1 MCPVPR
7 VRFGV
12 AHEELAPLIGP
23 PFAAP
28 APALMSRPS
37 TFTLRP
43 AGTAALLTLAGAG
56 LASAGAHGGVNVP
69 AAVAW
74 LALPLG
80 AWWWRRGA
88 GDGTKT
94 VRVLAAA
101 MEQSRSAV
109 LIVDRQ
115 GRITYANRG
124 VCVQTGY
131 TREELLARRW
141 EDLEVVGAG
150 RESSPGPAGR
160 IREGQA
166 WEGEWFNRRKDGS
179 VYPVHGGITPVRPD
193 GDDGELCV
201 AVFEDR
207 TDAKAREA
215 ELREARDQ
223 AQVGDRAKGHF
234 LATMS
239 HEVRTPL
246 NGIVGFTSLLLETPL
261 NLEQREYVQTIRM
274 STEALIQLT
283 GDILD
288 FARIESG
295 KLKLDAH
302 AVDPRECVEDALD
315 LHAARAADKGIEL
328 LHRFSGDLPAGVE
341 TDGGRLRQVL
351 VNLIGNAVKFTERGE
366 VEVAVRRLPPESAA
380 VVASGRSDACFLEFS
395 IRDTGIGIAE
405 ENLPKL
411 FRPFSQVDEST
422 TRRYGGTGLGLAI
435 CRNLVE
441 LMGGSISVTSEAGRG
456 STFRFTIQAPAA
468 AVELPRRSLAGVRVA
483 LLIPSAPLH
492 HELVDLV
499 QGWQGEVVEVATFE
513 QLDDVRADVAVVEVN
528 AEMARTLAART
539 EPPSEFAPAKLFGL
553 VPLSLSNDLRTA
565 LRSHF
570 RLLVSKPVHHDA
582 FFALLAGSWG
592 SVPNLQLPT
601 HFGFK
606 VLVVETGAVNQRLVK
621 RVLGNLG
628 CTVTM
633 ADSGA
638 KALAALAG
646 QPGEV
651 DLVLLDLQLPPA
663 DGIGVMRDIRGGGA
677 GREAQP
683 VWIIGLTADTAEAE
697 RERGAP
703 DGLNDCLV
711 KPLRLAEL
719 ETALKKFRGH
729 RAAMKR

>member
-1 MCPVPR
+1 
-7 VRFGV
+7 
-12 AHEELAPLIGP
+12 
-23 PFAAP
+23 
-28 APALMSRPS
+28 MSRILS
-37 TFTLRP
+37 VILSP
-43 AGTAALLTLAGAG
+43 AGGAALITVVGVGLVVGRAAAGDGSVGTVVLAG
-56 LASAGAHGGVNVP
+56 LAA
-69 AAVAW
+69 
-74 LALPLG
+74 PLG
-80 AWWWRRGA
+80 AWLWSRRPV
-88 GDGTKT
+88 DGSKT

-124 VCVQTGY
+124 ICLQTGY
-131 TREELLARRW
+131 SREELLTRCW
-141 EDLEVVGAG
+141 TDLEVAG
-150 RESSPGPAGR
+150 VVQESPSGR
-160 IREGQA
+160 IRSGQA

-179 VYPVHGGITPVRPD
+179 FYPVHGGITPVRAD
-193 GDDGELCV
+193 ADDGELLV
-201 AVFEDR
+201 VVFDDR
-207 TDAKAREA
+207 TEAKAREA

-302 AVDPRECVEDALD
+302 ACDPRECVEDALD

-328 LHRFSGDLPAGVE
+328 LHRFSADLPAAVE
-341 TDGGRLRQVL
+341 TDGGRVRQIL

-366 VEVAVRRLPPESAA
+366 VEVTVRRLPDDAPE
-380 VVASGRSDACFLEFS
+380 VRASGRANACFVEFS

-441 LMGGSISVTSEAGRG
+441 LMGGTISVTSEAGRG
-456 STFRFTIQAPAA
+456 STFRFSVEAPAA
-468 AVELPRRSLAGVRVA
+468 AVEPTPRSLAGVRVA
-483 LLIPSAPLH
+483 LVVPSPPLR

-499 QGWQGEVVEVATFE
+499 RGWQGEVVEVAAFE
-513 QLDDVRADVAVVEVN
+513 QLDEVRADVAVVEVN
-528 AEMARTLAART
+528 AEMARTLAARAET
-539 EPPSEFAPAKLFGL
+539 PCEFAPAKLFGL
-553 VPLSLSNDLRTA
+553 VPLSLSNELRTA
-565 LRSHF
+565 LRAHF

-582 FFALLAGSWG
+582 FFALLNGSWG
-592 SVPNLQLPT
+592 AVPNLQLTT
-601 HFGFK
+601 HFGFR
-606 VLVVETGAVNQRLVK
+606 VLVVETGPVGQRLVK
-621 RVLGNLG
+621 RVLGGLG
-628 CTVTM
+628 CTVMM

-638 KALAALAG
+638 RALSHLSA
-646 QPGEV
+646 QPSEV
-651 DLVLLDLQLPPA
+651 DLVVLDLQLPPS
-663 DGIGVMRDIRGGGA
+663 DGVEVMREIRA
-677 GREAQP
+677 GRAGTETRA
-683 VWIIGLTADTAEAE
+683 VWIVALTADAAEAE
-697 RERGAP
+697 RERVAA
-703 DGLNDCLV
+703 DRFNDCLV
-711 KPLRLAEL
+711 KPLRMADL
-719 ETALKKFRGH
+719 ESALKKFRGQ
-729 RAAMKR
+729 RAALKH

>member
-1 MCPVPR
+1 M
-7 VRFGV
+7 
-12 AHEELAPLIGP
+12 
-23 PFAAP
+23 
-28 APALMSRPS
+28 
-37 TFTLRP
+37 LRSHPEILSP
-43 AGTAALLTLAGAG
+43 AGLLA
-56 LASAGAHGGVNVP
+56 ASAL
-69 AAVAW
+69 VA
-74 LALPLG
+74 PLG
-80 AWWWRRGA
+80 AWWWRRRP
-88 GDGTKT
+88 DGESGTI
-94 VRVLAAA
+94 RVLAAA

-109 LIVDRQ
+109 LILDRQ

-124 VCVQTGY
+124 SCAQTGY
-131 TREELLARRW
+131 AQDELLARTW
-141 EDLEVVGAG
+141 GDLEVPRLVG
-150 RESSPGPAGR
+150 ESPAGR
-160 IREGQA
+160 IRAGQA

-179 VYPVHGGITPVRPD
+179 VYPVHGGITPVRSEAAD
-193 GDDGELCV
+193 GDLMV

-207 TDAKAREA
+207 SEAKAREA

-261 NLEQREYVQTIRM
+261 TPEQREYVQTIRM

-295 KLKLDAH
+295 KMKLDAH
-302 AVDPRECVEDALD
+302 ACDPRECVEDALD

-328 LHRFSGDLPAGVE
+328 LHRFSADLPAAVE

-366 VEVAVRRLPPESAA
+366 IEVAVRRLPPDSAE
-380 VVASGRSDACFLEFS
+380 VLASGRADTCLVEFS

-441 LMGGSISVTSEAGRG
+441 LMGGAISVTSAAGQG
-456 STFRFTIQAPAA
+456 STFCFTIRAPATPA
-468 AVELPRRSLAGVRVA
+468 EPPPRNLAGVRVA
-483 LLIPSAPLH
+483 LVIPSPPLRR
-492 HELVDLV
+492 ELVELIR
-499 QGWQGEVVEVATFE
+499 GWHGDVVELE
-513 QLDDVRADVAVVEVN
+513 RLGQLDEVRADVAVVEID
-528 AEMARTLAART
+528 AEMARAFASRP
-539 EPPSEFAPAKLFGL
+539 EPPREFTPAKLFGL

-601 HFGFK
+601 HFGFR
-606 VLVVETGAVNQRLVK
+606 VLVVETGPVGQRLVK
-621 RVLGNLG
+621 RVLENLG
-628 CTVTM
+628 CAVTM

-638 KALAALAG
+638 KAVSLLAERPADF
-646 QPGEV
+646 
-651 DLVLLDLQLPPA
+651 DLVLLDLPLPSA
-663 DGIGVMRDIRGGGA
+663 YGSGVLREIRA
-677 GREAQP
+677 GRVGSEVQSI
-683 VWIIGLTADTAEAE
+683 WIIALTADAAGAE
-697 RERGAP
+697 RERGAR
-703 DGLNDCLV
+703 DGCNDCLI
-711 KPLRLAEL
+711 KPLRLTDL
-719 ETALKKFRGH
+719 EAALKKFRGH
-729 RAAMKR
+729 RAALKP